1 MNVEWKK
8 YDVLVIGS
16 GGAGS
21 HAAHAASNKGASVL
35 VVSKDPL
42 GVSDTKISE
51 GLATVRE
58 SGSNDDSVE
67 TLSENIKMAG
77 ADLSIESLTNAFSQ
91 DSKLAYDK
99 YRENGL
105 RPTISLKSQTP
116 KPLPLPLGGHTRRR
130 TVGHNNSGIAFAH
143 ANWNA
148 IVSKG
153 EINYKEDCWI
163 IDIIVDKKTVIGAV
177 AYDAQKGI
185 ILAIQCPSV
194 IIAAGGLSTIYF
206 PKTDTLRGNTGD
218 SYALAVRAGADM
230 VDMEQIQFLPFCLT
244 SPPSYEG
251 LLAGEPVTASFLG
264 VLRDKNKNIILD
276 SVFLRTRAQCS
287 EAIMKSVEKGN
298 GTINGGAFLDM
309 SANKRAPKSG
319 PYFMEYLKTSLPSA
333 YNNVRQAL
341 SKPASQ
347 CDELWEVRPG
357 AHYMMGGLRVNEFG
371 ASVAGELHG
380 KVDLG
385 VSGLFAA
392 GQSMGGLFGAN
403 RLGSTSLTEGAVF
416 GLRSGEAAAK
426 NSIYNPLKLQS
437 NDKFLKKISEID
449 NILLTKGKYSSS
461 SIKKDIQ
468 KACWK
473 NLGPI
478 RDKKRLNKMRKLIE
492 LWKKKIKNI
501 RIEDTLIW
509 NQSFI
514 EYIEVKNMIDTAE
527 IMLFAA
533 EERNGSIG
541 GHVRI
546 DCKNIS
552 MFSKPYSTVVNINN
566 DKSFNVKRVYRNRT
580 PLKRML
586 FYKLE
591 EIKRLLE
598 AKTIRFLPLS
608 IKDKILEKKYKNIME
623 NNDEM
628 SSIYPGSPE
637 AAIGEKTTL

>member
-1 MNVEWKK
+1 
-8 YDVLVIGS
+8 
-16 GGAGS
+16 
-21 HAAHAASNKGASVL
+21 
-35 VVSKDPL
+35 
-42 GVSDTKISE
+42 
-51 GLATVRE
+51 
-58 SGSNDDSVE
+58 
-67 TLSENIKMAG
+67 
-77 ADLSIESLTNAFSQ
+77 
-91 DSKLAYDK
+91 
-99 YRENGL
+99 
-105 RPTISLKSQTP
+105 
-116 KPLPLPLGGHTRRR
+116 
-130 TVGHNNSGIAFAH
+130 
-143 ANWNA
+143 
-148 IVSKG
+148 
-153 EINYKEDCWI
+153 
-163 IDIIVDKKTVIGAV
+163 
-177 AYDAQKGI
+177 
-185 ILAIQCPSV
+185 
-194 IIAAGGLSTIYF
+194 
-206 PKTDTLRGNTGD
+206 
-218 SYALAVRAGADM
+218 
-230 VDMEQIQFLPFCLT
+230 
-244 SPPSYEG
+244 
-251 LLAGEPVTASFLG
+251 
-264 VLRDKNKNIILD
+264 
-276 SVFLRTRAQCS
+276 
-287 EAIMKSVEKGN
+287 
-298 GTINGGAFLDM
+298 
-309 SANKRAPKSG
+309 
-319 PYFMEYLKTSLPSA
+319 
-333 YNNVRQAL
+333 
-341 SKPASQ
+341 
-347 CDELWEVRPG
+347 
-357 AHYMMGGLRVNEFG
+357 MMGGLRVNEFG
-371 ASVAGELHG
+371 ASVAGELYG

-449 NILLTKGKYSSS
+449 NILVTKGKYSSS

-623 NNDEM
+623 NNYEM

>member
-1 MNVEWKK
+1 M
-8 YDVLVIGS
+8 
-16 GGAGS
+16 
-21 HAAHAASNKGASVL
+21 
-35 VVSKDPL
+35 
-42 GVSDTKISE
+42 KISKSVKIK
-51 GLATVRE
+51 LFRE
-58 SGSNDDSVE
+58 MLRIRLIEQTIASKYHEAEMRCPVHLSVGQE
-67 TLSENIKMAG
+67 
-77 ADLSIESLTNAFSQ
+77 
-91 DSKLAYDK
+91 
-99 YRENGL
+99 
-105 RPTISLKSQTP
+105 
-116 KPLPLPLGGHTRRR
+116 
-130 TVGHNNSGIAFAH
+130 
-143 ANWNA
+143 
-148 IVSKG
+148 
-153 EINYKEDCWI
+153 
-163 IDIIVDKKTVIGAV
+163 
-177 AYDAQKGI
+177 
-185 ILAIQCPSV
+185 
-194 IIAAGGLSTIYF
+194 
-206 PKTDTLRGNTGD
+206 
-218 SYALAVRAGADM
+218 ALAVGVCQNLKKNDK
-230 VDMEQIQFLPFCLT
+230 I
-244 SPPSYEG
+244 
-251 LLAGEPVTASFLG
+251 VTAHRSH
-264 VLRDKNKNIILD
+264 
-276 SVFLRTRAQCS
+276 
-287 EAIMKSVEKGN
+287 
-298 GTINGGAFLDM
+298 
-309 SANKRAPKSG
+309 
-319 PYFMEYLKTSLPSA
+319 
-333 YNNVRQAL
+333 
-341 SKPASQ
+341 
-347 CDELWEVRPG
+347 
-357 AHYMMGGLRVNEFG
+357 AHYLAKGG
-371 ASVAGELHG
+371 SVKKMLGELYG

-449 NILLTKGKYSSS
+449 NILVTKGKYSSS